1 MKTVIQLDAEGFFG
15 GFTTAD
21 ESPLEPGVFHLPAGA
36 VDAGSPPELTGGE
49 RAQFVGNR
57 WAIVQPEPEPEPEP
71 EPSAAELLAQAR
83 AAMPTI
89 SPMQGILTL
98 GETEWGKILTYRETA
113 TWQERIVID
122 NAADWFR
129 TSENIAF
136 FGHLLEYTDEQ
147 MDALFIAAAKVRA

>member
-1 MKTVIQLDAEGFFG
+1 MTLIKIGR
-15 GFTTAD
+15 
-21 ESPLEPGVFHLPAGA
+21 PNPAK
-36 VDAGSPPELTGGE
+36 V
-49 RAQFVGNR
+49 
-57 WAIVQPEPEPEPEP
+57 
-71 EPSAAELLAQAR
+71 R

-98 GETEWGKILTYRETA
+98 GETEWDKILTYRETA

-136 FGHLLEYTDEQ
+136 FGHLLNYTDEQ
-147 MDALFIAAAKVRA
+147 MDAMFIAAAKVRA